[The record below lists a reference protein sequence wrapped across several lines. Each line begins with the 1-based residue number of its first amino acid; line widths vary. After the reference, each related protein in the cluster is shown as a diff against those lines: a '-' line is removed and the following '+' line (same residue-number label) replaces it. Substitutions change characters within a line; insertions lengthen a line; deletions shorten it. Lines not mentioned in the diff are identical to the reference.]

1 MSKQTYR
8 QAQRVKPIGFE
19 GIEACRR
26 IMKEG
31 YAKVNEVMVDSFSA
45 SAIIAVY
52 DALNT
57 PNRLKLE
64 SLTVGKAAT
73 VCFKL
78 INQQKTA

>member
-1 MSKQTYR
+1 MSKRDYR
-8 QAQRVKPIGFE
+8 AAQRVKPIGAS

-26 IMKEG
+26 IMREG

-52 DALNT
+52 DKLNEA
-57 PNRLKLE
+57 NRAKLE
-64 SLTVGKAAT
+64 SLPVVKAAS

-78 INQQKTA
+78 CK